1 MKKIINFIDN
11 ISITQ
16 FLLIWLP
23 VILLL
28 SSIIVYIMWAIE
40 FCNDLEKYDIQF

>member
-16 FLLIWLP
+16 FLLIGIPL
-23 VILLL
+23 IMLL
-28 SSIIVYIMWAIE
+28 SSAIVYIMWTIE
-40 FCNDLEKYDIQF
+40 FFNDLEKYDIQF